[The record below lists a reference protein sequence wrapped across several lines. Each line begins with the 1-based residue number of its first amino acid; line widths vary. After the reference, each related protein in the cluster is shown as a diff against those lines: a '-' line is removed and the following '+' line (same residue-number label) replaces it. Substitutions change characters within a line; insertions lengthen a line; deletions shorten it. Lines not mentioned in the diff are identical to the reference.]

1 MKKAIQKKC
10 YFYTRVSTEIQVDGY
25 SLEAQYAELEK
36 EAKHRGFVLA
46 HHFSDEGKSGKNIT
60 NRDQFRE
67 MLNAIKENRDG
78 VSYVFVFKLSRF
90 GRNAADVLNSVQLMQ
105 DYGVNLYCV
114 KDNIDSASS
123 SGKLMISVLSAVA
136 EIERE
141 NIQEQTMAGRRQKAR
156 DGKWNGGFAP
166 YGYALIDG
174 KLVIDEEEAVIIREI
189 FNKFAEGDIGLGGV
203 AKWLT
208 SKGYTKKIRQNGT
221 VANFSAHFVKGVLD
235 NPVYMGKI
243 AYGRRKNE
251 KIEGTRNE
259 FHVIK
264 NKDYNTYYEGIHEA
278 IVSEELWY
286 KCQAKRKITGVK
298 HDKIYSLEHAHI
310 LSGLVKCPV
319 CGSGMYGNVSRKKK
333 KKLGP
338 NGETEWYKDQF
349 TYVCKHRKLIDGHKC
364 SFKRQP
370 NQDKINAEVFAIQKE
385 FFTKTF
391 SEDDAKDIV
400 EIEKEFFEDG
410 KKDNLAE
417 QQADLERLKKLYSQK
432 EKSKNK
438 FFEKMQNLDSSDL
451 NYDMKYDDLERL
463 QDKIYSEMRD
473 IAKQISELEA
483 SLNETQE
490 ERQSYE
496 ESLKFYSEL
505 TADYFDDLS
514 DEDKKALLNI
524 LIERVDIF
532 EDDKE
537 HGRWVKHIRFKIPIS
552 YKDNEEVLD
561 YYPDDNSVD
570 TVKHDETC
578 VLLSHQQI
586 DKYKTV
592 DYTPDGSYMKNV
604 NRHATYK
611 EINEYVEEKYGFKL
625 HSAFIAQVKREC
637 GIEMGENY
645 NLSKSDDYEPREVTP
660 EKRAAIIDA
669 LKHFNMIE

>member
-1 MKKAIQKKC
+1 MKKVEKKKC

-25 SLEAQYAELEK
+25 SLEAQYNELEK

-67 MLNAIKENRDG
+67 MLNAIKENRDD

-166 YGYALIDG
+166 YGYALVDG
-174 KLVIDEEEAVIIREI
+174 KLVIDEEEADVIREI

-221 VANFSAHFVKGVLD
+221 VSDFSAHFVKGVID

-298 HDKIYSLEHAHI
+298 HEKVYSLEHQHVLSSI
-310 LSGLVKCPV
+310 LKCPI
-319 CGSGMYGNVSRKKK
+319 CGAGMYGNISRKKK

-349 TYVCKHRKLIDGHKC
+349 TYVCKHRKLIDGYKC
-364 SFKRQP
+364 DFKRQP
-370 NQDKINAEVFAIQKE
+370 NQDKINAEVYAIVKEFIQKAYAE
-385 FFTKTF
+385 SKESLDAFAV
-391 SEDDAKDIV
+391 SEAN
-400 EIEKEFFEDG
+400 EKISEVNNNSILEER
-410 KKDNLAE
+410 K
-417 QQADLERLKKLYSQK
+417 ADLERLKKTYDQK
-432 EKSKNK
+432 EAAKNK
-438 FFEKMQNLDSSDL
+438 FFDRMQALDICDVNYDIKFDDLQKMQDKL
-451 NYDMKYDDLERL
+451 YIEL
-463 QDKIYSEMRD
+463 QEID
-473 IAKQISELEA
+473 KQIAELEA
-483 SLNETQE
+483 SVNAST
-490 ERQSYE
+490 E
-496 ESLKFYSEL
+496 ESEMF
-505 TADYFDDLS
+505 DYAMECFHEMMENGIENYPDAA
-514 DEDKKALLNI
+514 KKDFFKQ
-524 LIERVDIF
+524 LIESVEIF

-537 HGRWVKHIRFKIPIS
+537 HGRWVKHIRFKIPIA
-552 YKDNEEVLD
+552 YEDDGDEVLD
-561 YYPDDNSVD
+561 YYPDDNWCD
-570 TVKHDETC
+570 TVNHDET
-578 VLLSHQQI
+578 VALLSKLSEAKHHI
-586 DKYKTV
+586 EVKV
-592 DYTPDGSYMKNV
+592 DMDELDLTSAEAK
-604 NRHATYK
+604 ATYK
-611 EINEYVEEKYGFKL
+611 EI
-625 HSAFIAQVKREC
+625 
-637 GIEMGENY
+637 
-645 NLSKSDDYEPREVTP
+645 
-660 EKRAAIIDA
+660 
-669 LKHFNMIE
+669 